1 MVMVVLVVI
10 VMVSIGY
17 VTYHSV
23 GKILAQILKVF
34 LRCDSVSKKF
44 LILSTKLIYSFIL
57 MYEGFNMQ

>member
-1 MVMVVLVVI
+1 MVI

-23 GKILAQILKVF
+23 GKILEQILKVF
-34 LRCDSVSKKF
+34 LRCHSVSKKF